1 MKYLTLNKKKLKLHF
16 SFPPVYNKSIN
27 NNNYLN
33 HKNETRHGTVRKGK
47 KKHMYP
53 IISVMSTHLK
63 TCID

>member
-47 KKHMYP
+47 QIHVSNY
-53 IISVMSTHLK
+53 I
-63 TCID
+63 C